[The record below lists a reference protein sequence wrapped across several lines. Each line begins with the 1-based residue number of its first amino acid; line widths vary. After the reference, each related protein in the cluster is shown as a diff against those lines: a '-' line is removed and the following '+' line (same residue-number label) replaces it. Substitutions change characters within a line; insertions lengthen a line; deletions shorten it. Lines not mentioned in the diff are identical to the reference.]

1 MYWTQKI
8 AFAFRGNGFTFFM
21 ILPFSRNP
29 KKPFP
34 AAHSEGTKRGPPL
47 SSPPLRAPGSQNSPR
62 CRPPSSSP
70 PLPRRAGGGAL
81 PPRPFLDR
89 AAVQKRNF
97 FIFLPPLAPPGGGK
111 KSESALPE
119 KEARFR
125 MPGQP
130 PIPGPRFRY
139 RPADRWAAGSF
150 CSRTR

>member
-34 AAHSEGTKRGPPL
+34 AAHSEGTSAGPRFPVPG
-47 SSPPLRAPGSQNSPR
+47 SGRPEAKTAPGTARLRPLHLSPAGPAAAR
-62 CRPPSSSP
+62 SRRVLSLIAPQCRSATFLYFSRL
-70 PLPRRAGGGAL
+70 LPRPAGG
-81 PPRPFLDR
+81 
-89 AAVQKRNF
+89 Q
-97 FIFLPPLAPPGGGK
+97 

-119 KEARFR
+119 KEARFH

-130 PIPGPRFRY
+130 PVPGPRFRY